1 MADSNR
7 RLIIK
12 SAAASAI
19 LATQSVFAQTVNKPN
34 PVRIGY
40 TTPRSGAWTNNPTK
54 RCVVK
59 FNKI

>member
-40 TTPRSGAWTNNPTK
+40 TT
-54 RCVVK
+54 VK
-59 FNKI
+59 